1 MRIALIGSNGQ
12 LGSDLLPRLRTAGHN
27 VFPLRHADIEITD
40 AANATIALEPLM
52 PDLVLNTAAYNLVDK
67 AEDEPDA
74 ANEVNAIGPFNLARL
89 CEDNGWRLMHVS
101 TDYVF
106 GHATPGLVG
115 PNQTAGENVQAWTET
130 DQPEPLGKYGRS
142 KRGGELAVVATCS
155 QHFVVRTCGLY
166 GFASLYGG
174 GKGNF
179 VETMLRLGRERK
191 QLRVVD
197 DQRCTPTS
205 TADLADALVKLIAT
219 DAFGLYHATNSGS
232 MTWCEFAC
240 EIFRL
245 AKMNVELIPI
255 TTAEFGSKA
264 KRPAFSVLDCNKL
277 ATIIGGPLPDWHDAL
292 ARYLANRAASNS
304 FPGGTQS

>member
-1 MRIALIGSNGQ
+1 MRIALIGASGQ
-12 LGSDLLPRLRTAGHN
+12 LGSDLLPCLQAAGHD
-27 VFPLRHADIEITD
+27 VDPMRHADIEITD
-40 AANATIALEPLM
+40 KDNVAAVLEPLR
-52 PDLVLNTAAYNLVDK
+52 PDLVINAAAYNLVDK
-67 AEDEPDA
+67 AEDELIA
-74 ANEVNAIGPFNLARL
+74 AMTVNGTGPLILAEL
-89 CEDNGWRLMHVS
+89 CEAYNWRLMHIS

-106 GHATPGLVG
+106 GWSPV
-115 PNQTAGENVQAWTET
+115 PPSRPWTEL
-130 DQPEPLGKYGRS
+130 DRADSSGRYAIT
-142 KRGGELAVVATCS
+142 KRTGEQFVQEKCS

-166 GFASLYGG
+166 GLAALRGT

-232 MTWCEFAC
+232 MTWCEFAR

-245 AKMNVELIPI
+245 AKMDVEVIPI
-255 TTAEFGSKA
+255 TTAEFGAKA
-264 KRPAFSVLDCNKL
+264 KRPAYSVLDCSKL
-277 ATIIGGPLPDWHDAL
+277 ASVIGGPLPDWHDAL
-292 ARYLANRAASNS
+292 ARYLASRPA
-304 FPGGTQS
+304 